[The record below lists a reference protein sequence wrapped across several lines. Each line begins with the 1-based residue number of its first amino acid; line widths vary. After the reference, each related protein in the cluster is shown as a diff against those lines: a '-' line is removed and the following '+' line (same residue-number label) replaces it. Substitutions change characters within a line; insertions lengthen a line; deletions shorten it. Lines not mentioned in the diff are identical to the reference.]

1 MNLKMLSKAVV
12 SLVLFA
18 GLTACMDIISNYNDQ
33 SYSEAK
39 NPAFDLAME
48 HERWVRD
55 EFATYKSRRGFK
67 AFAIAVQN
75 DYVLATGFGDDK
87 VTMEWAER
95 EAMRMCHHFSQGAGV
110 CAIVD
115 KAESKGGHGLSQQQI
130 DSAPKEL
137 IAHRDIRHYQNY
149 LKAKAP
155 KAFAVAACSGQAFW
169 VAKAKSKEQAAHEA
183 LYKCE
188 DGRHASDPC
197 CTVLEA
203 E

>member
-1 MNLKMLSKAVV
+1 MNVKMLSKAVI
-12 SLVLFA
+12 SLLLFT
-18 GLTACMDIISNYNDQ
+18 GLTACMDIMPNYNDQ

-39 NPAFDLAME
+39 NTAFDAAME

-87 VTMEWAER
+87 TTMVQAET
-95 EAMRMCHHFSQGAGV
+95 EAMRMCHHFSQGDGV
-110 CAIVD
+110 CSIVD
-115 KAESKGGHGLSQQQI
+115 KAVSKGDHGLSQQQI

-169 VAKAKSKEQAAHEA
+169 ASKAASKKQAVHDA
-183 LYKCE
+183 LRQCE